1 MCPRPEGFLVEAL
14 AFGLATKM
22 AKDGI
27 ERQEY
32 WALDHEHKYARITG
46 ELGLILSVKEL
57 LCAGIELM
65 KTPLG
70 SIVIARGGC
79 PSDQVIAVMVYE
91 SVGSYP
97 DNT

>member
-1 MCPRPEGFLVEAL
+1 MSPRPVGFPVEEL

-27 ERQEY
+27 ESEEY
-32 WALDHEHKYARITG
+32 LALDHEHKYARITG

-57 LCAGIELM
+57 LCAGIELV

-70 SIVIARGGC
+70 SIVITKVAPVTR
-79 PSDQVIAVMVYE
+79 SLR
-91 SVGSYP
+91 
-97 DNT
+97 